1 MSQEKY
7 DEDNENSS
15 EKINNN
21 NTETTIVSTGGG
33 NSAQQQQIFH
43 VSVEYE
49 EAKPKTKGELI
60 ESGRKRRLVKDKG
73 IEITQSSMMNQ
84 YVHQLQPSAPK
95 QTPTIII
102 DDKSQDHEIKNLASE
117 GDEPPSK
124 VAKHEDRKKD
134 KFDIFGM
141 FVASEMR
148 NLKKQSLQRKL
159 KRKILECVLEMEDE
173 DSDNHA

>member
-1 MSQEKY
+1 MQEKY

-33 NSAQQQQIFH
+33 NSAQVFH

-49 EAKPKTKGELI
+49 EAKPKIKGELI

-73 IEITQSSMMNQ
+73 IEITQHSMLNQ
-84 YVHQLQPSAPK
+84 YVHQLQPSTPK

-102 DDKSQDHEIKNLASE
+102 DDKSQDHEIKNLTSE

-124 VAKHEDRKKD
+124 VAKHEDKKKD

-148 NLKKQSLQRKL
+148 NLKNQSLQRKL

-173 DSDNHA
+173 DSDHHA